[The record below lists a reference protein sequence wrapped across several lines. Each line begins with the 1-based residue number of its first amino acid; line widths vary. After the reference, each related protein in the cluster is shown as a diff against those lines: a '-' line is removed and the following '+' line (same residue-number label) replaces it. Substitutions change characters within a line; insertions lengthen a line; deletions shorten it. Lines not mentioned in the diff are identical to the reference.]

1 MRSCDAGLSTTVS
14 VLQRGAST
22 SEQTMKDSP
31 KPSRALRRPVTA
43 QPEADPHNPTVW
55 VG

>member
-14 VLQRGAST
+14 VLQRGASV

-31 KPSRALRRPVTA
+31 KPSKALRRPVTA
-43 QPEADPHNPTVW
+43 QPEADTHYTTVW
-55 VG
+55 IG